1 MLITLIVLGFKILP
15 LGISLDGD
23 LGVLNSNVLSFI
35 TFVYFKSV
43 PLAKHQSIVVASGP
57 YKTSVTRKV
66 ARAPAFI
73 QLEHED
79 KLTGVERVAGFRFN
93 QKSK

>member
-23 LGVLNSNVLSFI
+23 LGELNSNVLSFI

-43 PLAKHQSIVVASGP
+43 PLAKHQSVVVANGP
-57 YKTSVTRKV
+57 
-66 ARAPAFI
+66 
-73 QLEHED
+73 
-79 KLTGVERVAGFRFN
+79 
-93 QKSK
+93 